1 MIVVAAVSASY
12 IEYLFHET
20 TVGSFAMVSGGC
32 YGAFRFSV
40 GGAAVQM
47 AKVNKYVPCG
57 IFLLISLGFTIWS
70 TFHVEEAASQLMIG
84 GSIESAKII
93 LITILWTAFSSE
105 LVLGIFSFVMD
116 SELEK
121 PLSIVTGNEKEG
133 DQKEASFAPPTLS
146 DSNPIELP
154 SIWGK
159 P

>member
-1 MIVVAAVSASY
+1 
-12 IEYLFHET
+12 
-20 TVGSFAMVSGGC
+20 MV
-32 YGAFRFSV
+32 
-40 GGAAVQM
+40 AAVQM

-84 GSIESAKII
+84 GSIESAKVI
-93 LITILWTAFSSE
+93 LITILWTAFAGE

-116 SELEK
+116 SELK
-121 PLSIVTGNEKEG
+121 GVLSTVEGNEKEVEP
-133 DQKEASFAPPTLS
+133 KPESFAHPTLS